1 MLITI
6 ILILGF
12 TFAFLGTPLFI
23 ILGGLAF
30 MFFIFAGIDI
40 SAVLIETARIGTSPV
55 LITIPLFTF
64 AGYIMAE
71 SGTPRRMI
79 NLVNSFI
86 GWLRGGVAIVAIIAS
101 TFFTAFTGAT
111 GVTIIALGG
120 LLLPMLLNER
130 YDEKLSLGIVTSAG
144 TMGVLFP
151 PSIAIIL
158 YGLIAKV
165 SIAKLFIAGILP
177 GVILTIMI
185 ALLSMKYASPPAK
198 EKRKFSLKEIS
209 KSLMEAIWEIPLPFL
224 VVWGIYSGKFTAAE
238 AAIITAAYAFIVEVF
253 IIRDINLK
261 KDVPRIIRA
270 SVVLTGG
277 IFIILGAALGL
288 TNYLIDEQIPI
299 KMFNWINEHIG
310 NKYIF
315 LILLNIFLLIVG
327 CLMDIFS
334 AIMVVVPLI
343 APVAMNFGIDPTHL
357 GIIFLANLGIGYL
370 TPPVGLNLFI
380 ASYRFRRPVIN
391 LYIAV
396 MPFLFVLF
404 LGLILVTYIP
414 FISLW
419 LVDLFKVM

>member
-1 MLITI
+1 MTI
-6 ILILGF
+6 IVIIGLIA
-12 TFAFLGTPLFI
+12 AFLGVPLFI

-30 MFFIFAGIDI
+30 IFFMLAGIDI
-40 SAVLIETARIGTSPV
+40 SAVIIETARIGTSPV

-71 SGTPRRMI
+71 AGTPRRMI

-86 GWLRGGVAIVAIIAS
+86 GWLRGGVAIVAIVAS

-120 LLLPMLLNER
+120 LLFPMLLNQR
-130 YDEKLSLGIVTSAG
+130 YNEKSSLGIVTSAG

-177 GVILTIMI
+177 GILLTIMI
-185 ALLSMKYASPPAK
+185 SILSMKYAPTV
-198 EKRKFSLKEIS
+198 EDKRKFSLKEII
-209 KSLMEAIWEIPLPFL
+209 KSVKEAAWEIPLPFIVL
-224 VVWGIYSGKFTAAE
+224 WGIYSGKFTAAE
-238 AAIITAAYAFIVEVF
+238 AAIITATYAFVVEVF
-253 IIRDINLK
+253 IYRDLHIK
-261 KDVPRIIRA
+261 KDVPRVIRA
-270 SVVLTGG
+270 SIVLTGG

-288 TNYLIDEQIPI
+288 TNYLIDEQVPM
-299 KMFNWINEHIG
+299 KMFNWIKANIG
-310 NKYIF
+310 NKYVF

-343 APVAMNFGIDPTHL
+343 APVALNFGIDPTHL

-380 ASYRFRRPVIN
+380 ASYRFRKPVIN

-396 MPFLFVLF
+396 IPFLLVL
-404 LGLILVTYIP
+404 LVGLIIITYIP
-414 FISLW
+414 FISLC
-419 LVDLFKVM
+419 LVDLFKVK

>member
-1 MLITI
+1 MLITLII
-6 ILILGF
+6 ILGLIA
-12 TFAFLGTPLFI
+12 AFLGAPLFI

-30 MFFIFAGIDI
+30 MFFILAGIDI
-40 SAVLIETARIGTSPV
+40 SAVIIETARIGTSPV

-71 SGTPRRMI
+71 AGTPRRMI
-79 NLVNSFI
+79 NLVRSFI
-86 GWLRGGVAIVAIIAS
+86 GWLRGGVAIVAVVAS

-120 LLLPMLLNER
+120 LLFPMLLK
-130 YDEKLSLGIVTSAG
+130 EKYGEKESLGIVTSAG

-177 GVILTIMI
+177 GVILTLII
-185 ALLSMKYASPPAK
+185 SLLAIKYAP
-198 EKRKFSLKEIS
+198 EVTDKRKFSVKEII
-209 KSLMEAIWEIPLPFL
+209 KSVKEAIWEIPLPFIVL
-224 VVWGIYSGKFTAAE
+224 WGIYSGKFTAAE
-238 AAIITAAYAFIVEVF
+238 AAIITATYAFVVEVF
-253 IIRDINLK
+253 VYRDIKLK
-261 KDVPRIIRA
+261 TDVPRIIR
-270 SVVLTGG
+270 SSIVLTGG

-288 TNYLIDEQIPI
+288 TNYLIDEQVPM
-299 KMFNWINEHIG
+299 KMFNWIKEHIG
-310 NKYIF
+310 NKYVF

-343 APVAMNFGIDPTHL
+343 APVALNFGIDPTHL

-380 ASYRFRRPVIN
+380 ASYRFRKPVIN

-396 MPFLFVLF
+396 IPFLLA
-404 LGLILVTYIP
+404 LLAGLILITYIP

>member
-1 MLITI
+1 MLISITVI
-6 ILILGF
+6 TGLIA
-12 TFAFLGTPLFI
+12 AFLGAPLFI

-30 MFFIFAGIDI
+30 IFFIIAGIDI
-40 SAVLIETARIGTSPV
+40 SAVIIETARIGTSPV

-71 SGTPRRMI
+71 SGTPKRMI

-120 LLLPMLLNER
+120 LLFPMLLNEK
-130 YDEKLSLGIVTSAG
+130 YSEKSSLGIVTSAG

-177 GVILTIMI
+177 GVILTII
-185 ALLSMKYASPPAK
+185 VSLLSMKYAPEVK
-198 EKRKFSLKEIS
+198 GEGKFSFKNIFKSLKE
-209 KSLMEAIWEIPLPFL
+209 AAWEIPLPFL
-224 VVWGIYSGKFTAAE
+224 VLWGIYSGKFTAAE
-238 AAIITAAYAFIVEVF
+238 AAIITAVYAFIAEVF
-253 IIRDINLK
+253 IYRDITLK
-261 KDVPRIIRA
+261 NDVPRIIR
-270 SVVLTGG
+270 SSIILTGG

-288 TNYLIDEQIPI
+288 TNYLIDEQVPM
-299 KMFNWINEHIG
+299 KMFNWIKEHIG
-310 NKYIF
+310 NKYVF

-343 APVAMNFGIDPTHL
+343 APVALNFGIDPTHL

-380 ASYRFRRPVIN
+380 ASYRFRKPVIN

-396 MPFLFVLF
+396 IPFLLVLL
-404 LGLILVTYIP
+404 LGLILITYIP

>member
-1 MLITI
+1 MFIIIII
-6 ILILGF
+6 ILALI
-12 TFAFLGTPLFI
+12 FAFLGAPLFI

-30 MFFIFAGIDI
+30 VFFMLAGIDI
-40 SAVLIETARIGTSPV
+40 SAVIIETARIGTSPV

-120 LLLPMLLNER
+120 LLFPMLLNEK
-130 YDEKLSLGIVTSAG
+130 YNEKASLGIVTSAG

-177 GVILTIMI
+177 GVLLTII
-185 ALLSMKYASPPAK
+185 ISLLSMKYAPPVV
-198 EKRKFSLKEIS
+198 ESRKFSLKEIF
-209 KSLMEAIWEIPLPFL
+209 KSIKEAIWEIPLPFL
-224 VVWGIYSGKFTAAE
+224 VLWGIYSGKFTAAE
-238 AAIITAAYAFIVEVF
+238 AAIITATYAFVVEVF
-253 IIRDINLK
+253 IYRDINLK
-261 KDVPRIIRA
+261 NDVSRIIRA
-270 SVVLTGG
+270 SIVLTGG

-288 TNYLIDEQIPI
+288 TNYLIDEQVPM
-299 KMFNWINEHIG
+299 KMFTWIKDHIG
-310 NKYIF
+310 NKYVF

-380 ASYRFRRPVIN
+380 ASYRFRKPVIN
-391 LYIAV
+391 LYVAV
-396 MPFLFVLF
+396 IPFLLVLL
-404 LGLILVTYIP
+404 LGLIIITYIP

-419 LVDLFKVM
+419 LVELFKVM

>member
-1 MLITI
+1 LLITLII
-6 ILILGF
+6 ILGLIA
-12 TFAFLGTPLFI
+12 AFLGAPLFI

-30 MFFIFAGIDI
+30 MFFILAGIDI
-40 SAVLIETARIGTSPV
+40 SAVIIETARIGTSPV

-71 SGTPRRMI
+71 AGTPRRMI
-79 NLVNSFI
+79 NLVRSFI
-86 GWLRGGVAIVAIIAS
+86 GWLRGGVAIVAVVAS

-120 LLLPMLLNER
+120 LLFPMLLK
-130 YDEKLSLGIVTSAG
+130 EKYGEKESLGIVTSAG

-177 GVILTIMI
+177 GVILTLII
-185 ALLSMKYASPPAK
+185 SLLAIKYAP
-198 EKRKFSLKEIS
+198 EVTDKRKFSVKEII
-209 KSLMEAIWEIPLPFL
+209 KSVKEAIWEIPLPFIVL
-224 VVWGIYSGKFTAAE
+224 WGIYSGKFTAAE
-238 AAIITAAYAFIVEVF
+238 AAIITATYAFVVEVF
-253 IIRDINLK
+253 VYRDIKLK
-261 KDVPRIIRA
+261 TDVPRIIR
-270 SVVLTGG
+270 SSIVLTGG

-288 TNYLIDEQIPI
+288 TNYLIDEQVPM
-299 KMFNWINEHIG
+299 KMFNWIKEHIG
-310 NKYIF
+310 NKYVF

-343 APVAMNFGIDPTHL
+343 APVALNFGIDPTHL

-380 ASYRFRRPVIN
+380 ASYRFRKPVIN

-396 MPFLFVLF
+396 IPFLLA
-404 LGLILVTYIP
+404 LLAGLILITYIP

>member
-1 MLITI
+1 MLITLII
-6 ILILGF
+6 ILGLIA
-12 TFAFLGTPLFI
+12 AFLGAPLFI

-30 MFFIFAGIDI
+30 MFFILAGIDI
-40 SAVLIETARIGTSPV
+40 SAVIIETARIGTSPV

-71 SGTPRRMI
+71 AGTPRRMI
-79 NLVNSFI
+79 NLVRSFI
-86 GWLRGGVAIVAIIAS
+86 GWLRGGVAIVAVVAS

-120 LLLPMLLNER
+120 LLFPMLLK
-130 YDEKLSLGIVTSAG
+130 EKYGEKESLGIVTSAG

-177 GVILTIMI
+177 GVILTLII
-185 ALLSMKYASPPAK
+185 SLLAIKYAP
-198 EKRKFSLKEIS
+198 EVTDKRKFSVKEII
-209 KSLMEAIWEIPLPFL
+209 KSVKEAIWEIPLPFIVL
-224 VVWGIYSGKFTAAE
+224 WGIYSGKFTAAE
-238 AAIITAAYAFIVEVF
+238 AAIITATYAFVVEVF
-253 IIRDINLK
+253 VYRDIKLK
-261 KDVPRIIRA
+261 TDVPRIIR
-270 SVVLTGG
+270 SSIVLTGG

-288 TNYLIDEQIPI
+288 TNYLIDEQVPM
-299 KMFNWINEHIG
+299 KMFNWIKEHIG
-310 NKYIF
+310 NKYVF

-343 APVAMNFGIDPTHL
+343 APVALNFGIDPTHL

-380 ASYRFRRPVIN
+380 ASYRFRKPVIN
-391 LYIAV
+391 LYITV
-396 MPFLFVLF
+396 IPFLLA
-404 LGLILVTYIP
+404 LLAGLILITYIP

>member
-1 MLITI
+1 MTI
-6 ILILGF
+6 IVIIGIIA
-12 TFAFLGTPLFI
+12 AFLGVPLFV

-30 MFFIFAGIDI
+30 IFFILAGIDI
-40 SAVLIETARIGTSPV
+40 SAVIIETARIGTSPV

-71 SGTPRRMI
+71 AGTPRRMI

-86 GWLRGGVAIVAIIAS
+86 GWLRGGVAIVAIVAS
-101 TFFTAFTGAT
+101 TFFTAFNGAT

-120 LLLPMLLNER
+120 LLFPMLLNEK
-130 YDEKLSLGIVTSAG
+130 YNEKSSLGIVTSAG

-177 GVILTIMI
+177 GILLTIMI
-185 ALLSMKYASPPAK
+185 SILSMKYAPPIEDKK
-198 EKRKFSLKEIS
+198 EFSLKEII
-209 KSLMEAIWEIPLPFL
+209 KSVKEAAWEIPLPFIVL
-224 VVWGIYSGKFTAAE
+224 WGIYSGKFTAAE
-238 AAIITAAYAFIVEVF
+238 AAIITAAYAFVVEVF
-253 IIRDINLK
+253 IYRDLHIK

-270 SVVLTGG
+270 SIVLTGG

-288 TNYLIDEQIPI
+288 TNYLIDEQVPM
-299 KMFNWINEHIG
+299 KMFNWIKTNIG
-310 NKYIF
+310 NKYVF
-315 LILLNIFLLIVG
+315 LILLNLFLLIVG

-343 APVAMNFGIDPTHL
+343 APVALNFGIEPTHL
-357 GIIFLANLGIGYL
+357 GIIFLTNLGIGYL

-380 ASYRFRRPVIN
+380 ASYRFRKPVIN

-396 MPFLFVLF
+396 IPFLLVL
-404 LGLILVTYIP
+404 LIGLIIITYIP
-414 FISLW
+414 FISLC
-419 LVDLFKVM
+419 LVDLFKVK

>member
-6 ILILGF
+6 IVIIGLVA
-12 TFAFLGTPLFI
+12 AFLGAPLFI

-30 MFFIFAGIDI
+30 IFFMLAGIDI
-40 SAVLIETARIGTSPV
+40 SAVIIETARIGTSPV

-79 NLVNSFI
+79 NLVRSFI
-86 GWLRGGVAIVAIIAS
+86 GWLRGGIAIVAIIAS

-120 LLLPMLLNER
+120 LLFPMLLNEK
-130 YDEKLSLGIVTSAG
+130 YSEKSSLGIVTSAG

-177 GVILTIMI
+177 GVLLTIMI
-185 ALLSMKYASPPAK
+185 SILSMKYSPPV
-198 EKRKFSLKEIS
+198 EDKRKFSFKEIVNS
-209 KSLMEAIWEIPLPFL
+209 IKDAAWEIPLPFIVL
-224 VVWGIYSGKFTAAE
+224 WGIYSGKFTAAE
-238 AAIITAAYAFIVEVF
+238 AAIITAVYAFVVEVF
-253 IIRDINLK
+253 IYRDIHIR

-270 SVVLTGG
+270 SIVLTGG

-288 TNYLIDEQIPI
+288 TNYLIDEQVPM
-299 KMFNWINEHIG
+299 KMFGWIKGNIG
-310 NKYIF
+310 NKYVF

-343 APVAMNFGIDPTHL
+343 APVALNFGIDPTHL

-380 ASYRFRRPVIN
+380 ASYRFRKPVIN

-396 MPFLFVLF
+396 IPFLLVLL
-404 LGLILVTYIP
+404 LGLILITYIP

>member
-1 MLITI
+1 MLITLI
-6 ILILGF
+6 IISGLIA
-12 TFAFLGTPLFI
+12 AFLGAPLFI

-30 MFFIFAGIDI
+30 MFFILAGIDI
-40 SAVLIETARIGTSPV
+40 SAVIIETARIGTSPV

-79 NLVNSFI
+79 NLVRSFI
-86 GWLRGGVAIVAIIAS
+86 GWLRGGVAIVAIVAS

-120 LLLPMLLNER
+120 LLFPMLLK
-130 YDEKLSLGIVTSAG
+130 EKYSEKASLGIVTSAG

-177 GVILTIMI
+177 GVILTLII
-185 ALLSMKYASPPAK
+185 SLLAIKYAPIVA
-198 EKRKFSLKEIS
+198 EKRKFSVKEMI
-209 KSLMEAIWEIPLPFL
+209 KSIKEAIWEIPLPFIVL
-224 VVWGIYSGKFTAAE
+224 WGIYSGKFTAAE
-238 AAIITAAYAFIVEVF
+238 AAIITATYAFVVEVF
-253 IIRDINLK
+253 VYRDIKLK
-261 KDVPRIIRA
+261 TDVSRIIR
-270 SVVLTGG
+270 SSIVLTGG

-288 TNYLIDEQIPI
+288 TNYLIDEQVPM
-299 KMFNWINEHIG
+299 KMFNWIKEHIG
-310 NKYIF
+310 NKYVF

-343 APVAMNFGIDPTHL
+343 APVALNFGIDPTHL

-380 ASYRFRRPVIN
+380 ASYRFRKPVIN

-396 MPFLFVLF
+396 IPFLLA
-404 LGLILVTYIP
+404 LLTGLILITYIP